1 MQSNFLWT
9 FFLFGQSQNEIQDR
23 NYGFSILTIDGSLT
37 LNVKINLN
45 PIRLQNDIRGTRHD
59 DQSCYA
65 WWCYCCTLN
74 QIHRQIGLDLKRRR
88 EEAKASLKSLPD
100 FDWPR
105 RHLQHH
111 FESHFQDAG
120 EDLPKAVTTFLG
132 GCLSYM
138 LCIRY
143 CDGKLPGTITFDY
156 IWLCCLAFVKNRS

>member
-23 NYGFSILTIDGSLT
+23 NYGFSILTIDGLT
-37 LNVKINLN
+37 WIMKINLN

-88 EEAKASLKSLPD
+88 EEAKAS
-100 FDWPR
+100 
-105 RHLQHH
+105 
-111 FESHFQDAG
+111 FQICCQILNDR
-120 EDLPKAVTTFLG
+120 KAI
-132 GCLSYM
+132 LSVICKVIFRT
-138 LCIRY
+138 LEKICR
-143 CDGKLPGTITFDY
+143 K
-156 IWLCCLAFVKNRS
+156 